1 MWIFLIRSLCQALPL
16 DYVWDSHPWA
26 LCVDGRED
34 LRKAVRTIA
43 RSNPDMIKIW
53 ATGGGLWT
61 LERKTDQHYSF
72 EEIQIVVEEA
82 NYLGLPVRAHA
93 ESLEGAKDCIEA
105 GVYSIEHG
113 QELDEECLQMM
124 KEKDITF
131 VPTMQFFYEWFTEYE
146 PPYRPILDQY
156 PGETIAEKELNRT
169 IANFKAAKDAGI
181 RIVIGSDS
189 FCSQLTPYGEYSL
202 KEIHA
207 VNKAGLTPMETI
219 VAATKDGAN
228 MLKMEKATGTLEE
241 GKLADL
247 IVLTKNPLDNIEY
260 INRENMSI
268 IMKNGEFIKKEI

>member
-1 MWIFLIRSLCQALPL
+1 MGRIAFKGGTLIDGTGKEPIENSVILIEDNRIVKVGSEREVHIEKIIQLWIFLIRSLCQALPFRL
-16 DYVWDSHPWA
+16 CLGFPPWA
-26 LCVDGRED
+26 LLCGRRED

-113 QELDEECLQMM
+113 QELDEECLYMM
-124 KEKDITF
+124 KDKDITF

-146 PPYRPILDQY
+146 PPYRSILDQY
-156 PGETIAEKELNRT
+156 PGETIAEKN
-169 IANFKAAKDAGI
+169 
-181 RIVIGSDS
+181 
-189 FCSQLTPYGEYSL
+189 
-202 KEIHA
+202 
-207 VNKAGLTPMETI
+207 
-219 VAATKDGAN
+219 
-228 MLKMEKATGTLEE
+228 
-241 GKLADL
+241 
-247 IVLTKNPLDNIEY
+247 
-260 INRENMSI
+260 
-268 IMKNGEFIKKEI
+268 

>member
-1 MWIFLIRSLCQALPL
+1 MPS
-16 DYVWDSHPWA
+16 DYVRDSHPWA
-26 LCVDGRED
+26 ICVDGKDD

-72 EEIQIVVEEA
+72 EEIQLVVEEA
-82 NYLGLPVRAHA
+82 NYLGLPVRAHC
-93 ESLEGAKDCIEA
+93 ESLEGAKDCCKA

-113 QELDEECLQMM
+113 QELDEECLYMM
-124 KEKDITF
+124 KDKDITF

-146 PPYRPILDQY
+146 PPYRSILDQY

-169 IANFKAAKDAGI
+169 VANFKAVKDAGI

-202 KEIHA
+202 KEIYA

-219 VAATKDGAN
+219 IAATKAGAN
-228 MLKMEKATGTLEE
+228 MLKMEKVIGTLEE